1 MTTNE
6 REAAPENIESSLRKP
21 AEALPSKQAYQSP
34 RITEWGS
41 ILELTRGEGF
51 DIADG
56 DFTGSGGT

>member
-6 REAAPENIESSLRKP
+6 RETASEKSGPPSQEP
-21 AEALPSKQAYQSP
+21 AETLPHKQAYQSP
-34 RITEWGS
+34 LITEWGS